1 MHRFAPLFKDIENE
15 IHSEGAL
22 GIDSYGTSMPTL
34 EEVFLRLGDEET
46 EEEGGAPKVIQQV
59 DFCVRFFHYMTFDMQ
74 LFFLQE
80 DERRNGQEEMVGYE
94 FEPVSTQK
102 STWQAYKALLKVN

>member
-1 MHRFAPLFKDIENE
+1 MLRNYRFPLYRFAPLFKDIENE
-15 IHSEGAL
+15 IHSQGAL

-59 DFCVRFFHYMTFDMQ
+59 NFCVTICSLHDM
-74 LFFLQE
+74 
-80 DERRNGQEEMVGYE
+80 
-94 FEPVSTQK
+94 
-102 STWQAYKALLKVN
+102 

>member
-1 MHRFAPLFKDIENE
+1 MIRLINFLRYRFAPLFKDIENE
-15 IHSEGAL
+15 IHSQGTL

-59 DFCVRFFHYMTFDMQ
+59 QFCITIFSLHDIWYAIIILT
-74 LFFLQE
+74 
-80 DERRNGQEEMVGYE
+80 GGWK
-94 FEPVSTQK
+94 T
-102 STWQAYKALLKVN
+102 